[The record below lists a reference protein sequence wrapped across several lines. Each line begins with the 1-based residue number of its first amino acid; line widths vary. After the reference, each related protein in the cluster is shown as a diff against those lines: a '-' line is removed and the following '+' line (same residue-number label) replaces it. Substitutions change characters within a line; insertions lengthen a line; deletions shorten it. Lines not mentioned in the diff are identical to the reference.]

1 MKKIIITIQPQ
12 GTVDVESKTCK
23 KGSSV
28 FFFFL
33 GGGGWGGLLSIKF
46 KWKVSKCVVNTLY
59 SPIKPLIVG
68 SFDLQKKKG

>member
-28 FFFFL
+28 FFFFFFW
-33 GGGGWGGLLSIKF
+33 GGGGAYYPLSLSERF
-46 KWKVSKCVVNTLY
+46 PNVL
-59 SPIKPLIVG
+59 
-68 SFDLQKKKG
+68 

>member
-33 GGGGWGGLLSIKF
+33 GGGGAYYPLSLSERF
-46 KWKVSKCVVNTLY
+46 PNVL
-59 SPIKPLIVG
+59 
-68 SFDLQKKKG
+68 